1 MWGKGLRSVEVRR
14 ERLVIRMRCATLGQA
29 IWCPHQN
36 HGLMLIAFLDIRPG
50 SQVKTG
56 HISWPAIYECG
67 ILTSFD
73 VKTRY
78 TGSAQH
84 LISLS
89 MIWMQGRFKGTPKSD
104 GNGKCFL
111 FCCPVDYPKYGL
123 LGLAFFRVP
132 QPQ

>member
-1 MWGKGLRSVEVRR
+1 MCGKGLRSVEVRR

-29 IWCPHQN
+29 IWCPRQN

-50 SQVKTG
+50 SKVRTG

-67 ILTSFD
+67 ILSSFD

-89 MIWMQGRFKGTPKSD
+89 MNWMQGRFKGTPKSD
-104 GNGKCFL
+104 GKHCVNTIYYNGFL
-111 FCCPVDYPKYGL
+111 VFNM
-123 LGLAFFRVP
+123 
-132 QPQ
+132 